1 MATRINGVIVGL
13 WIFISAFLWRH
24 TPEEFALTWVCG
36 TLAALLAA
44 AAIFQPL
51 VRHLNTVVALVLFV
65 GTMVFRIES
74 EATFWSNL
82 VSAVALAF
90 ISQMPSEEVAGPPS
104 QPLHHT

>member
-1 MATRINGVIVGL
+1 MTTRINGVIVGL
-13 WIFISAFLWRH
+13 WIFMSAFLWHH
-24 TPEEFALTWVCG
+24 TPEEFALTWICG
-36 TLAALLAA
+36 ALAALFAA
-44 AAIFQPL
+44 AAIVQPMA
-51 VRHLNTVVALVLFV
+51 RHLNTAVAVVLFV